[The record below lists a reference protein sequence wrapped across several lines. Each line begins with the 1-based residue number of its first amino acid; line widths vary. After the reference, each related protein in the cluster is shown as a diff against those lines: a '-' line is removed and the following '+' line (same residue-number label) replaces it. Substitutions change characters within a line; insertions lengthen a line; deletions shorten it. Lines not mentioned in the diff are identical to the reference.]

1 MTTITTPGSLSYEFD
16 PGIQEKLNRYILDI
30 PDDTDPVVRRLL
42 IQSATDNMF
51 GIRNLSDPTC
61 QNPIPYVTK
70 DDNLVTDSIIESTYK
85 KIIDLNMP
93 SHTGMNLDE
102 LLSLPS
108 HEFTLLVKICRDK
121 EERQRRE
128 VAKFKGVTG
137 PK

>member
-1 MTTITTPGSLSYEFD
+1 M
-16 PGIQEKLNRYILDI
+16 DI

-51 GIRNLSDPTC
+51 GIRNIEESTR
-61 QNPIPYVTK
+61 QNPIPYMTK
-70 DDNLVTDSIIESTYK
+70 DDNLVTDSVIESSYK

-102 LLSLPS
+102 LLTLPS
-108 HEFTLLVKICRDK
+108 HEFTLLVKICKDK

-128 VAKFKGVTG
+128 VAAFKEMTKG
-137 PK
+137 K